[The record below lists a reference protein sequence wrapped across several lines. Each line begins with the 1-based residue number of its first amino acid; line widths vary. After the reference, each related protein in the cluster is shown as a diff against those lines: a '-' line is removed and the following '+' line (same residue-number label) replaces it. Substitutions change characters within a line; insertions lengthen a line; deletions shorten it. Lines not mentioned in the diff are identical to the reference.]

1 MNANRTEKIKTLV
14 FIITILKF
22 DTAKFYKIETERK
35 DVNQGFSVMY
45 VTFILTIC

>member
-1 MNANRTEKIKTLV
+1 VIFNIEMNTNRTEKIEILV

-35 DVNQGFSVMY
+35 DVYQGFSVM
-45 VTFILTIC
+45 